1 MYTGSLNTVA
11 LLNEQVEVLGS
22 IVSSIAKTV
31 RVNSVLDVGAGQV
44 LIFLTF
50 YYMF

>member
-1 MYTGSLNTVA
+1 MNTGILNTEA

-31 RVNSVLDVGAGQV
+31 GVNSVLDVGAGQV
-44 LIFLTF
+44 LIF
-50 YYMF
+50 